1 MHFPPTSRPEGP
13 PSPAR
18 EVRLWLKLTIVL
30 LATTV
35 MEVVIR
41 LAQLRPGQW
50 SVDLLAF
57 FLPIALAVFLSLTI
71 AKKEGHFHS
80 SLEAEQSE
88 RNNVQALYQEEAA
101 ARKRL
106 EFALERSQELA
117 RAAIESAHIGVW
129 DHDLATGKEVWSDIR
144 KELFGFPTTWE
155 PDVNAVFNAIHPDDR
170 ERVRKVVTD
179 AAIRRQDYCI
189 EYRVVWPDGSVHWLW
204 GKGRAISDAAGNA
217 VRAAGVTMNIDD
229 RKQTEELARSKSAL
243 LEAQMNSTL
252 DGILVVDSEGRV
264 ILRNKRFLEI
274 WQTPPALAEQD
285 NDDLILQHA
294 CSATKNPEQFLERVR
309 YLYDHPSVTSR
320 DEVDVKDGRVLDR
333 YSAPVVGEDGQYYGR
348 IWIFRDISERRR
360 NEDTL
365 RQLSLAVEQS
375 PVSVVI
381 TDPENKISYV
391 NPKFTELTGYEAE
404 EVLGKDPSV
413 LNSGLTPPEAYG
425 SLWSTLKQGREW
437 RGEFCNKKK
446 GGEIFWESATIRPIT
461 NEQGAVVH
469 YLAVKEDITE
479 RKRSEEEVRASRQM
493 LQSILDAIPQRVF
506 WKDKNCV
513 YLGCN
518 RPFAADAGLD
528 SPAAIVGK
536 NDFELSWAD
545 VAGRYRADDQQV
557 MEQRTARLN
566 FQERQTR
573 PGGSELWLQTNKIP
587 LLDLYGQVTGVLG
600 TYEDITEQ
608 KRAEEELRLMQ
619 FSLEHA
625 SDAVYWINSQGRI
638 VYVNQAACRSLG
650 RSREEFLS
658 MSIPDI
664 DPQFSKEQWPAAWE
678 ETKKRGSMTF
688 ETQHKTKRGEFL
700 PVEITANYL
709 EFGGKE
715 YSFAFARDISAR
727 RELETQLRQAQKL
740 EAIGQ
745 LAAGIAHEINTPAQ
759 YVGDNT
765 SFLKEAWASMVPL
778 FAAMRQLR
786 TAAGDGGSCQ
796 AMLEEFDRRWETA
809 DIDYME
815 GEIPKAIDQS
825 LEGVQRVTRIVRAMK
840 EFSHPGSEEK
850 QAVDINK
857 AVETTV
863 TVARNE
869 WKYVAEVE
877 TLLEPGLPAIPC
889 HAAEFNQV
897 ILNLLVN
904 SAHAIEQAVG
914 DGSKG
919 KGKITIRTRRDK
931 DGIELAISDTGAGI
945 PVEAQPRMFEPFF
958 TTKPVGKG
966 TGQGLALA
974 HNTIVKRHGGR
985 IWFESTPGTGT
996 TFFIRIPF
1004 PAAAM
1009 EASC

>member
-1 MHFPPTSRPEGP
+1 MW
-13 PSPAR
+13 
-18 EVRLWLKLTIVL
+18 VKLTIVF
-30 LATTV
+30 LATMA
-35 MEVVIR
+35 MEIVIR
-41 LAQLRPGQW
+41 LAQLRPEQW
-50 SVDLLAF
+50 NVNSLAL
-57 FLPIALAVFLSLTI
+57 FLPIAFAVFLSLTI
-71 AKKEGHFHS
+71 TKKERSFHS
-80 SLEAEQSE
+80 SLENEQSE
-88 RNNVQALYQEEAA
+88 RNNVRALYQEEAA
-101 ARKRL
+101 ERKRL
-106 EFALERSQELA
+106 ELALERSQELA
-117 RAAIESAHIGVW
+117 RTAIESAHIGVW

-144 KELFGFPTTWE
+144 KELFGFSKTWE
-155 PDVNAVFNAIHPDDR
+155 PEVNAVFNAIHPDDR
-170 ERVRKVVTD
+170 ERVRKLVTD
-179 AAIRRQDYCI
+179 AAVRRQDYCV

-204 GKGRAISDAAGNA
+204 GRGQTVSDAAGNP

-285 NDDLILQHA
+285 NDDLILQYA

-309 YLYDHPSVTSR
+309 YLYDHPNVTSR
-320 DEVDVKDGRVLDR
+320 DEVEVKDGRVLDR
-333 YSAPVVGEDGQYYGR
+333 YSAPVVGEDGRYYGR
-348 IWIFRDISERRR
+348 IWVFRDITRRRR

-375 PVSVVI
+375 PVSVII
-381 TDPENKISYV
+381 TSRENKISYV
-391 NPKFTELTGYEAE
+391 NPKFTEVTGYEAE
-404 EVLGKDPSV
+404 EVLGKSPNI
-413 LNSGLTPPEAYG
+413 LKSGITPPEVYG
-425 SLWSTLKQGREW
+425 DLWSTIKQGREW

-446 GGEIFWESATIRPIT
+446 SGEIFWESATIRAIT
-461 NEQGAVVH
+461 NEKGAVVH

-479 RKRSEEEVRASRQM
+479 RKRSEEEVRASRKM

-518 RPFAADAGLD
+518 RPFATDAGLD

-536 NDFELSWAD
+536 NDFELSWAG

-557 MEQRTARLN
+557 MAQRTAKFN
-566 FQERQTR
+566 FHERQTR
-573 PGGSELWLQTNKIP
+573 PDGSELWLQTNKIP

-600 TYEDITEQ
+600 TYEDISER

-625 SDAVYWINSQGRI
+625 SDAVYWISSQGRI
-638 VYVNQAACRSLG
+638 VYVNRAACRTLG

-664 DPQFSKEQWPAAWE
+664 DPQFSAEQWPAAWE
-678 ETKKRGSMTF
+678 ETKKRGSWTF
-688 ETQHKTKRGEFL
+688 ETQHITKRGELL
-700 PVEITANYL
+700 PVEVTANCL
-709 EFGGKE
+709 EFSGTE

-745 LAAGIAHEINTPAQ
+745 LAAGIAHEINTPTQ

-765 SFLKEAWASMVPL
+765 TFLKDAWASMVPL
-778 FAAMRQLR
+778 LDAMRQMR
-786 TAAGDGGSCQ
+786 DAAGNGGSCQ
-796 AMLEEFDRRWETA
+796 AMLKEFDQRWKAA
-809 DIDYME
+809 DIDYLE
-815 GEIPKAIDQS
+815 EEIPKAIDQS
-825 LEGVQRVTRIVRAMK
+825 LEGIQRVTRIVRAMK

-857 AVETTV
+857 AIETTV

-869 WKYVAEVE
+869 WRYVAEVE
-877 TLLEPGLPAIPC
+877 TLLEPGLPTIPC

-897 ILNLLVN
+897 ILNLLIN
-904 SAHAIEQAVG
+904 SAHAIEQTVG

-919 KGKITIRTRRDK
+919 KGKITVRTRRDK

-945 PVEAQPRMFEPFF
+945 PVEAQPRIFEPFF

-985 IWFESTPGTGT
+985 IWFETTPGTGT

-1004 PAAAM
+1004 SASAKG
-1009 EASC
+1009 ASC